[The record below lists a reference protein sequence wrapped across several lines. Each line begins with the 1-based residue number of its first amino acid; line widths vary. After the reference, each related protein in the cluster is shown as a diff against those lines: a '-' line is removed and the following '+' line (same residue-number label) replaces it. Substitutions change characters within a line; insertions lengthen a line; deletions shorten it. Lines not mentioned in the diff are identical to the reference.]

1 MIHFGE
7 EYEVPVANRA
17 CIVRQQYAL
26 RKTFTYGKWHV
37 NGENTKLSEFE
48 FYDTNEM
55 QSLSFILSFCF
66 AHIVCVLR

>member
-1 MIHFGE
+1 MVHFGE

-17 CIVRQQYAL
+17 LCDNNMHL
-26 RKTFTYGKWHV
+26 DKTFTYGKWHV

-48 FYDTNEM
+48 FYGTNEM